1 MFLDIAGKRHTR
13 AVMNAPLYPA
23 ARTFAPR
30 LEQHFARHASADP
43 HGPRAGAC
51 LPDARAIEA
60 LIDAAFWASLQREE
74 GYAPEISLAF
84 LPPERA
90 ARPLM
95 FAAPLSV
102 GPRALARLAPAVERP
117 GIHLGVWRDRGG
129 LVVWGTTRAI
139 PGFCLVIEVLG
150 PGLMVVKHRTRED
163 SAKFQN
169 VAVFE
174 GEQVKFLSPASVD
187 VADHPAVL
195 KSLIAPEPPGSPD
208 DPVDLLLRLA
218 VSMRAHK
225 RGGTLLVVP
234 AGAEAWRESI
244 VRPIEYA
251 VEPPFTELADLVREA
266 AAGGPSRG
274 YGVLGRAVDA
284 VAGLTAV
291 DGATLITDRYEL
303 LAFGVKIGRPDGRP
317 RVERVVLTEP
327 IEGGTPSVV
336 APVELGGTRHI
347 SAAQFAQDQRESVAL
362 AASQDGRFTIFA
374 WSARD
379 GTVHAHRVETLLL

>member
-1 MFLDIAGKRHTR
+1 
-13 AVMNAPLYPA
+13 MNGSLYPA

-30 LEQHFARHASADP
+30 LEEHFARHAAADP
-43 HGPRAGAC
+43 QGPPAGAP

-60 LIDAAFWASLQREE
+60 LVDAAFWASLQREE

-90 ARPLM
+90 ARPLR
-95 FAAPLSV
+95 FAAPLPL

-117 GIHLGVWRDRGG
+117 GIHLGVSRERGE
-129 LVVWGTTRAI
+129 LVVWGTTRTI
-139 PGFCLVIEVLG
+139 PSFCLVIEVLG

-174 GEQVKFLSPASVD
+174 GEQVKVLSPQSVD
-187 VADHPAVL
+187 VSDHPDVL
-195 KSLIAPEPPGSPD
+195 KSLIAPEPAACPD
-208 DPVDLLLRLA
+208 DPVDVLLRLA

-234 AGAEAWRESI
+234 AGTEAWRESI
-244 VRPIEYA
+244 VHPIEYA
-251 VEPPFTELADLVREA
+251 VQPAFTELADHVREA
-266 AAGGPSRG
+266 AAGGPAPG
-274 YGVLGRAVDA
+274 QGALGRAVDA

-291 DGATLITDRYEL
+291 DGATLITDRYEV

-327 IEGGTPSVV
+327 IEGGAASVV
-336 APVELGGTRHI
+336 APVELGGTRHS
-347 SAAQFAQDQRESVAL
+347 SAAQFAHDQQGAVAL

-379 GTVHAHRVETLLL
+379 GLVHAHRVETLLL

>member
-1 MFLDIAGKRHTR
+1 
-13 AVMNAPLYPA
+13 MNGSLYPA

-30 LEQHFARHASADP
+30 LEEHFARHAAADP
-43 HGPRAGAC
+43 GGPPAGAP

-60 LIDAAFWASLQREE
+60 LVDAAFWASLQREE

-90 ARPLM
+90 ARPLR
-95 FAAPLSV
+95 FAAPLPL

-117 GIHLGVWRDRGG
+117 GIHLGVSRERGE
-129 LVVWGTTRAI
+129 LVVWGTTRTI
-139 PGFCLVIEVLG
+139 PSFCLVIEVLG

-174 GEQVKFLSPASVD
+174 GEQVKVLSPQSVD
-187 VADHPAVL
+187 VSDHPDVL
-195 KSLIAPEPPGSPD
+195 KSLIAPEPAACPD
-208 DPVDLLLRLA
+208 DPVDVLLRLA

-234 AGAEAWRESI
+234 AATEAWRESI
-244 VRPIEYA
+244 VHPIEYA
-251 VEPPFTELADLVREA
+251 VQPAFTELADLVREA
-266 AAGGPSRG
+266 AAGGPAQG
-274 YGVLGRAVDA
+274 QGALGRAVDA

-291 DGATLITDRYEL
+291 DGATLITDRYEV

-327 IEGGTPSVV
+327 IEGGAASVV
-336 APVELGGTRHI
+336 APVELGGTRHS
-347 SAAQFAQDQRESVAL
+347 SAAQFAHDQQGAVAL

-379 GTVHAHRVETLLL
+379 GLVHAHRVETLLL